1 FSLRVLPSR
10 LLGSCA
16 GISSRRL
23 ASPVRYWSGV
33 GSLEPIDMKSDPSR
47 PNRIRDGLPAA
58 GPENST
64 LRSVS
69 LLPSHVA
76 RASVMIPGGG
86 AGPRPPPAAGGAGSA
101 GGAGGETVWGLWYVR

>member
-33 GSLEPIDMKSDPSR
+33 GSLEPIDMNSEPSR
-47 PNRIRDGLPAA
+47 PKRIRDGLPAA

-76 RASVMIPGGG
+76 RASVMIPAGG
-86 AGPRPPPAAGGAGSA
+86 AGPRPPAAGWAGGAG
-101 GGAGGETVWGLWYVR
+101 